1 MQELD
6 PDFRDAL
13 NIALDRAV
21 SHLEHLD
28 ETSVAATVGAA
39 SLRKRLE
46 KPLAQTGL
54 PPRQVIEELAADV
67 QGGLLGSAG
76 GRFFGWVIGGAL
88 PAAVAADWLTSAW
101 QQNAGLY
108 ACSPAAAIV
117 EETVG
122 RWLKEILGLPA
133 QAGFAL
139 VTGCQMAHVTC
150 LAAAR
155 HALLNKFGWNV
166 ETQGLY
172 GAPPIRI
179 LSSTERHGSFERAV
193 RLLGFGMAHI
203 RLL

>member
-6 PDFRDAL
+6 PDFRNAL
-13 NIALDRAV
+13 SIAFDRAV

-39 SLRKRLE
+39 PLREKLD
-46 KPLAQTGL
+46 KPLGQTGV
-54 PPRQVIEELAADV
+54 PPQQVIEELAEGV

-117 EETVG
+117 EETAG

-150 LAAAR
+150 LTAAR
-155 HALLNKFGWNV
+155 HALLDKYGWNV

-172 GAPPIRI
+172 GAPAIRI
-179 LSSTERHGSFERAV
+179 LTSTERHGSFERA
-193 RLLGFGMAHI
+193 
-203 RLL
+203 